1 MSESMLRV
9 VEVGS
14 SVAGAWAARLLADQG
29 ADVIKLEP
37 PGGDPLRREPP
48 LTNGSGEAQSGLF
61 IATNLGKRSATVDLT
76 TQAGQAQLARLLDW
90 ADVLVMSFGA
100 QAASELG
107 LGGEQI
113 RESHPRLVVLAVT
126 PFGHVGPYADF
137 AATELTHA
145 HAGGW
150 ASICPMTHEDPNL
163 APLKMHGHHCS
174 MMAGTAAA
182 VAALGVAFDQKRS
195 GVGDFIDFSI
205 QAYVASVLE
214 FGTHA
219 YTYHGWVVKRTHP
232 RSVAPWKIFDTQ
244 DGAIFLMIMEPDQWQ
259 RLVGFMG
266 QPDWTEIDFMAEM
279 GTRGENRDVV
289 HALTQEFIGEW
300 KTMDLYHAS
309 QEHRICFAPVMR
321 FSDLDRDAHLNDREF
336 FRTIEQPGFGELKV
350 IAPAVLQAK
359 GRAAYSGPAP
369 AAGEHT
375 GDIESLDAAA
385 PASTSAP
392 ARRPLEG
399 LRVVDMTWV
408 WAGTFGGM
416 NLAHLG
422 ADVIRIESSVRPDL
436 YRRGGGAPEGVE
448 PSLNTAGM
456 FNQWNQGKR
465 SVAVDLRH
473 EEGIAIV
480 KGLVAEADVLIQN
493 FATGVLARLGLGF
506 EVLRE
511 INPRIVLANISGY
524 GQRGPYKDYMAYGP
538 AVGPLS
544 GLSSAS
550 GYPGGGPEETGLA
563 MPDPTAGITAV
574 YGVLAAL
581 HRREQTGTGEEIDVS
596 LWEAS
601 AALNVDGWM
610 TWALSGD
617 EPTRIGNRAL
627 HLAPHG
633 AYPAMGD
640 DQWVTIACTDEA
652 QWASLREVIPGLDDP
667 RFDTAAARKANEDDL
682 DAAISAWTRGYDR
695 WYTTALLQSK
705 GIPAFPSMTV
715 EDVVEDGHLA
725 ARGFI
730 EALPHP
736 EVGALRHTGIPYLLT
751 ARPNGVQRPA
761 PCLGQHAREVLSEVL
776 GYSDAQIDAL
786 DAAGV
791 LQ

>member
-1 MSESMLRV
+1 MLNV

-29 ADVIKLEP
+29 ADVMKLEP
-37 PGGDPLRREPP
+37 PGGDPLRREVP
-48 LTNGSGEAQSGLF
+48 LSSDGDDAQSGLF
-61 IATNLGKRSATVDLT
+61 IATNLGKRSATADLGSS
-76 TQAGQAQLARLLDW
+76 AGRATLATLLDW
-90 ADVLVMSFGA
+90 ADVLVMSLRA
-100 QAASELG
+100 NEARALELDAAR
-107 LGGEQI
+107 I
-113 RESHPRLVVLAVT
+113 RVSHPSLVVLAVT

-150 ASICPMTHEDPNL
+150 ASICPMTHEDPEL
-163 APLKMHGHHCS
+163 PPLKMHGHHCS

-182 VAALGVAFDQKRS
+182 VAALGVAFDRRRS
-195 GVGDFIDFSI
+195 GVGDFIDFSV
-205 QAYVASVLE
+205 QAYVSSVLE

-219 YTYHGWVVKRTHP
+219 YTYSDWVVKRTHP
-232 RSVAPWKIFDTQ
+232 RSVAPWKIFETQ
-244 DGAIFLMIMEPDQWQ
+244 DGEIFLMIMEPDQWQ
-259 RLVGFMG
+259 RLVTFMDT
-266 QPDWTEIDFMAEM
+266 PDWTELDFMAEM
-279 GTRGENRDVV
+279 GSRGENRDIV
-289 HALTQEFIGEW
+289 HALTQEFIGKW

-321 FSDLDRDAHLNDREF
+321 FADLDADAHLNKREF
-336 FRTIEQPGFGELKV
+336 FRTIDQPGLGPIKI
-350 IAPAVLQAK
+350 IAPAVLKAE
-359 GRAAYSGPAP
+359 GRAPYSGPAP
-369 AAGEHT
+369 AAGEHSDEVANLGAGT
-375 GDIESLDAAA
+375 VPDAAS
-385 PASTSAP
+385 PP
-392 ARRPLEG
+392 RRPLEG
-399 LRVVDMTWV
+399 LRVIDMTWV

-473 EEGIAIV
+473 AEGIEIV
-480 KGLVAEADVLIQN
+480 KSLVAGADVLIQN
-493 FATGVLARLGLGF
+493 FATGVLARLGLGY

-581 HRREQTGTGEEIDVS
+581 HRREVTGVGEEIDVS

-601 AALNVDGWM
+601 AALNIDGWM
-610 TWALSGD
+610 TWALTGS
-617 EPTRIGNRAL
+617 EPTRIGNRSL
-627 HLAPHG
+627 SVAPHG
-633 AYPAMGD
+633 AYPAMGI
-640 DQWVTIACTDEA
+640 DQWVTIACATDE
-652 QWASLREVIPGLDDP
+652 QWQALRSIVPGLEGP
-667 RFDTAAARKANEDDL
+667 RFDTVEGRKANEDDL
-682 DAAISAWTRGYDR
+682 DAAIAAWTREYDR
-695 WYTTALLQSK
+695 WYVTALLQA
-705 GIPAFPSMTV
+705 GGVAAFPSMTV
-715 EDVVEDGHLA
+715 QDVIEDSHNQ

-736 EVGALRHTGIPYLLT
+736 EVGARRHTGIPYLLT
-751 ARPNGVQRPA
+751 ERPNGVQRPA
-761 PCLGQHAREVLSEVL
+761 PCLGQHSREVLGDVL
-776 GYSDAQIDAL
+776 GYSDEQIDAL